1 MSKEKLPKVLVIGHT
16 RGIGKSIYEYYDSKG
31 YKVKGLSRSNG
42 FHLCN
47 PEKFYKYIFAY
58 DWIIL
63 NAFYYDSQF
72 KLLKHIVDN
81 YQHKNKKVIV
91 ITSTS
96 GTNVCFDKNI
106 KADSYIE
113 YSRHKKKLIKFIE
126 KIQQS
131 ILDKPLNIYDVCPDV
146 VDTKMSRGLWMD
158 YKKLKPS
165 EVSKAVQICLESN
178 FNINRIVIQKKC

>member
-1 MSKEKLPKVLVIGHT
+1 MNKEKLPKVLIIGHT

-31 YKVKGLSRSNG
+31 YKVNVLTRSNG

-47 PEKFYKYIFAY
+47 PKKFYKYIFAY

-165 EVSKAVQICLESN
+165 EVSKAVQIC
-178 FNINRIVIQKKC
+178 

>member
-47 PEKFYKYIFAY
+47 PKKFYKYIS
-58 DWIIL
+58 L
-63 NAFYYDSQF
+63 SPSS
-72 KLLKHIVDN
+72 
-81 YQHKNKKVIV
+81 
-91 ITSTS
+91 STS